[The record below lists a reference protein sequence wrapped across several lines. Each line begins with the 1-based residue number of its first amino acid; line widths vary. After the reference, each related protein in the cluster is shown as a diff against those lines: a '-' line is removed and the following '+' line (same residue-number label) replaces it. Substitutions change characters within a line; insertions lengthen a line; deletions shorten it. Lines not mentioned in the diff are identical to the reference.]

1 MEAEVKKE
9 EIISSNPKH
18 NLNKKD
24 IVLNDLFRVFIVL
37 FSSALYSLA
46 VVWFLEPAGLVS
58 VGMTGIGQ
66 ILNKLFGYV
75 NVNVPIGVFTFIL
88 NIPLCIYGFKTVSPR
103 FIIYTMLSVVVM
115 SIMLLGWIPKVDF
128 GISSDD
134 KLFLSI
140 IAGLISGVGV
150 GFALRYGTST
160 GGFDILA
167 QAFSLKKHISIGFI
181 LMVLNIIIAVIYGG
195 IMQGNWSITL
205 YTFIFIIISNIVV
218 DKIHTAYNYLKI
230 EIVTKN
236 KNLTQELMS
245 GIQRGCTYYN
255 VKGAYTD
262 EDKYE
267 VFMVISAYELEKA
280 KKIIYDVDHDAF
292 IMVVPIKRII
302 GRFFR
307 HTIV

>member
-1 MEAEVKKE
+1 MEVEVKKE
-9 EIISSNPKH
+9 ELAPSNSNH

-24 IVLNDLFRVFIVL
+24 IILNDLFRVFIVL

-75 NVNVPIGVFTFIL
+75 NVNIPIGVFTFVL

-103 FIIYTMLSVVVM
+103 FIIYTMLSVAVM

-128 GISSDD
+128 GISSYD

-167 QAFSLKKHISIGFI
+167 QAFSLKKHIPIGFI
-181 LMVLNIIIAVIYGG
+181 LMILNIFIAVIYGG

-205 YTFIFIIISNIVV
+205 YTFIFIIISNVVV

-236 KNLTQELMS
+236 KNLTQELMN

-280 KKIIYDVDHDAF
+280 KKIIYDVDPDAF

>member
-1 MEAEVKKE
+1 MEVEVKKE
-9 EIISSNPKH
+9 ELAPSNSNH

-24 IVLNDLFRVFIVL
+24 IILNDLFRVFIVL

-75 NVNVPIGVFTFIL
+75 NVNIPIGVFTFIL

-103 FIIYTMLSVVVM
+103 FIIYTMLSVAVM

-128 GISSDD
+128 GISSYD

-167 QAFSLKKHISIGFI
+167 QAFSLKKHIPIGFI
-181 LMVLNIIIAVIYGG
+181 LMILNIFIAVIYGG

-205 YTFIFIIISNIVV
+205 YTFIFIIISNVVV

-236 KNLTQELMS
+236 KNLTQELMN

-280 KKIIYDVDHDAF
+280 KKIIYDVDPDAF

>member
-1 MEAEVKKE
+1 MEVEVKKE
-9 EIISSNPKH
+9 ELIPSNSGH

-24 IVLNDLFRVFIVL
+24 IILNDLFRVFIVL

-75 NVNVPIGVFTFIL
+75 NVNIPIGVFTFIL

-103 FIIYTMLSVVVM
+103 FIIYTMLSVAIM

-167 QAFSLKKHISIGFI
+167 QAFSLKKHIPIGFI
-181 LMVLNIIIAVIYGG
+181 LMVLNIFIAVIYGG

-255 VKGAYTD
+255 VKGAYTN

-280 KKIIYDVDHDAF
+280 KKIIYDVDPDAF

>member
-9 EIISSNPKH
+9 ELSVNV
-18 NLNKKD
+18 NKKKV
-24 IVLNDLFRVFIVL
+24 ILNDLFRVLVVFV
-37 FSSALYSLA
+37 SSALYALA

-66 ILNKLFGYV
+66 ILNKLFGLA
-75 NVNVPIGVFTFIL
+75 NINIPIGVFTFLL

-103 FIIYTMLSVVVM
+103 FIIYTMLSVTVM

-140 IAGLISGVGV
+140 IAGLVSGAGVGI
-150 GFALRYGTST
+150 ALRYGTST

-167 QAFSLKKHISIGFI
+167 QALSLKKHISIGSI
-181 LMVLNIIIAVIYGG
+181 LMTLNILIAVIYGG
-195 IMQGNWSITL
+195 IMQGNWAITL

-236 KNLTQELMS
+236 DNLTQELMS
-245 GIQRGCTYYN
+245 GIQRGCTFYN
-255 VKGAYTD
+255 VKGAYTN

-280 KKIIYDVDHDAF
+280 KKIIYGVDPEAF